1 MALTAHTTAYTG
13 DINDWALETYHF
25 GPFSVGIASGT
36 VVLGTDGSYPLITFA
51 ETVDIE
57 KISIRMTTLAAAD
70 ADRIRFD
77 VATSTTAPSSG
88 TAITALEPLTTAAN
102 AALAANKTVD
112 VPFLSTA
119 PQINLPSGTALVLT
133 TDGTIVSAAG
143 LMITVTTRKSPTRRD
158 TSTDAQKV
166 DKSRYFY
173 TSKV

>member
-1 MALTAHTTAYTG
+1 MALTAHTTAFTG
-13 DINDWALETYHF
+13 DINDWALETHCF

-36 VVLGTDGSYPLITFA
+36 VVLGTDGSYPLATFA

-57 KISIRMTTLAAAD
+57 KISIRMSALAGAGD
-70 ADRIRFD
+70 AIRFD
-77 VATSTTAPSSG
+77 VAAPGTAPGSG
-88 TAITALEPLTTAAN
+88 TAITAAETLTNAAN
-102 AALAANKTVD
+102 AALDVNKVVD

-119 PQINLPSGTALVLT
+119 PQINLPSGTSLVLT
-133 TDGTIVSAAG
+133 TSGTIASVAG
-143 LMITVTTRKSPTRRD
+143 LTITVTTRKSPTRRD